1 LPYRAVFTN
10 AFLRGR
16 RRRPDQAALRVV
28 EAVKG
33 LLLDPYVGTPLS
45 EPFRGLWRVRVGD
58 YRILYEVDAAGGR
71 VIFHDVGHRRRIYG
85 R

>member
-1 LPYRAVFTN
+1 MPYRAVFTN

-16 RRRPDQAALRVV
+16 RRLPDQAALRVV

-45 EPFRGLWRVRVGD
+45 EPFRGTLACPRG
-58 YRILYEVDAAGGR
+58 
-71 VIFHDVGHRRRIYG
+71 
-85 R
+85 